1 MALKWKPCTGT
12 FSGQYRLC
20 TREEDAVE
28 KKDKKI
34 LRYCVECGQEIQDWE
49 GYEEIETKRKRVIY
63 VHRKCLRRK
72 GRMPE
77 WND

>member
-1 MALKWKPCTGT
+1 M
-12 FSGQYRLC
+12 R
-20 TREEDAVE
+20 DE
-28 KKDKKI
+28 KKEKKSDI
-34 LRYCVECGQEIQDWE
+34 PRYCVECRKEIMPGEAYIWTL
-49 GYEEIETKRKRVIY
+49 TKRRSEIY

>member
-1 MALKWKPCTGT
+1 MKN
-12 FSGQYRLC
+12 
-20 TREEDAVE
+20 E
-28 KKDKKI
+28 KKEKDSVIPK
-34 LRYCVECGQEIQDWE
+34 YCFECGQEIQDWE
-49 GYEEIETKRKRVIY
+49 GYETIETKRKRVIY